1 MKFSVCFECL
11 HEANLMVQSLALVCV
26 NSHSTHDTRHLFV
39 ARAGFK
45 PCVRCSTLKK
55 MHDVVFFRTKGILK
69 NFLPPSAQVFSKKK
83 WFLCGLVNFFF
94 PQKKFG
100 KKKHKNVGVFCS
112 FSNQPYLLQPKQV
125 AWGPCSVLVRLK
137 QRHTPSKVRPDINYT
152 RKKTSNGPHIK
163 FLYLNKSSFFKVK
176 IFLRACGAIDKKHF
190 FSKNT
195 KKMF

>member
-69 NFLPPSAQVFSKKK
+69 NFLPPSAQVFFQKK
-83 WFLCGLVNFFF
+83 WFLCGLVNVFFSS
-94 PQKKFG
+94 K
-100 KKKHKNVGVFCS
+100 
-112 FSNQPYLLQPKQV
+112 
-125 AWGPCSVLVRLK
+125 
-137 QRHTPSKVRPDINYT
+137 KVRE
-152 RKKTSNGPHIK
+152 KKTQKRGG
-163 FLYLNKSSFFKVK
+163 FLFVFKPALFV
-176 IFLRACGAIDKKHF
+176 AA
-190 FSKNT
+190 
-195 KKMF
+195 